1 MNISKHSLLIL
12 ALALISA
19 FLYIR
24 FFENRASVD
33 LDISVTQR
41 TWFKIYWAEN
51 DQDFS
56 EKNMARVRVKPGRE
70 EYKFF
75 LTDIGK
81 IDKLRID
88 PHQYTGSSTLSSLV
102 ISQNFFKPIVFN
114 SPEEFQQLL
123 PVLQVLKHDYNSD
136 EGLTTLSH
144 GKDPAYIA
152 KITPEQQR
160 TMVSYG
166 YMLFRVAIII
176 GVFFA
181 LLYHADTFIYGTNFI
196 PVVMAMI
203 FVQVVIMASIS
214 QPKVHPD
221 EHVHSAASEYYINNF
236 LPPEIDS
243 PEIQNTY
250 SVYGAS
256 RLNSREISYFFIGQF
271 AKLTAS
277 LQVPDY
283 LRYRL
288 FNVLLLGTIGL
299 MVFYNKKARILALPF
314 LFSPQIWYV
323 FSYCNS
329 DAFALTVS
337 FFVCYQ
343 LICRYSTLNS
353 YLTGNSTKTIL
364 PIFLLGV
371 LGGMLFLLK
380 KNFYVFILFV
390 GGYVCWKL
398 YFLINPE
405 LRIRFLKRLTVVIF
419 IAAFLTAGRFGLD
432 YYVNGPDRSA
442 KIAEARVNYAQ
453 PLFNPDTPIDK
464 KHVNLYRKS
473 RGVDWKTLI
482 FQDRWLE
489 KTFLSS
495 VGAYGYLSVVPSDN
509 YLDAYR
515 WTGLF
520 FLFLL
525 IVFITARGRI
535 HLSILLSFFLMCS
548 IGLIF
553 ISFWHSWTSDFQPQ
567 GRYLLPIIP
576 MLSILLYH
584 VRKVLPAYFITI
596 SAMVLFLLSSYSF
609 IYMGLWQIPKVS
621 GI

>member
-123 PVLQVLKHDYNSD
+123 PVLQVLKHDDNSD

-343 LICRYSTLNS
+343 LICRYSILNS

-419 IAAFLTAGRFGLD
+419 IATFLTAGRFGLD